1 MADSCA
7 SDEFSLSP
15 LNLIPAPSSLKF
27 SGNRKYAKGQFQC
40 YLSSFL
46 IWHSIWVH
54 LATNHHSY
62 DFMLTQKFTSSVW
75 PSLQVSWTV
84 CMILFC
90 SVSVLVEPFFSCR
103 KTSSYC
109 IRSLT
114 FHSCGFGL
122 FAVFSSIFSFFPPFW
137 GAFSLMSSS
146 FHFPGLKLI
155 LLFHLIFCRMEFW
168 WLKKKKT

>member
-15 LNLIPAPSSLKF
+15 LNLIPAPSPLKF

-46 IWHSIWVH
+46 IWHSIQVH
-54 LATNHHSY
+54 LATNHHTHTISCWHRNSHHQSDLRFRFRGQFAWY
-62 DFMLTQKFTSSVW
+62 F
-75 PSLQVSWTV
+75 
-84 CMILFC
+84 
-90 SVSVLVEPFFSCR
+90 SVLFLFWLNLFHVEKHLPTVSALWHSIHVILVYLLYFPAQFF
-103 KTSSYC
+103 
-109 IRSLT
+109 
-114 FHSCGFGL
+114 
-122 FAVFSSIFSFFPPFW
+122 FFPPFW

-168 WLKKKKT
+168 WLEKKT